1 MSNRSYYTHYV
12 TIMSDYVTIMS
23 IMSITHSGQLCLI
36 ISLPGN
42 EPLLQ
47 LCQYYYVNYV
57 LWDLLLQLLK
67 LCHNYVS
74 YVYWKLLFQWFVLTT
89 IMSIIL
95 FCICYVNYDNY
106 VKLCHIIANMCIP
119 NYYFNYFVL
128 FLLCQLWQLCQIMHI
143 IALICIS
150 NYYFNYL
157 FWFLLFQFIVLC
169 YIMSIMS
176 IIFIGHNT
184 YKWHNCNN
192 IPLFFSALQSGIW
205 CQKLVLF
212 PLMHS

>member
-1 MSNRSYYTHYV
+1 MTYDIVPSISISKPKFHYVRLFSNRSYYTHYV

-74 YVYWKLLFQWFVLTT
+74 YVY
-89 IMSIIL
+89 
-95 FCICYVNYDNY
+95 
-106 VKLCHIIANMCIP
+106 
-119 NYYFNYFVL
+119 
-128 FLLCQLWQLCQIMHI
+128 
-143 IALICIS
+143 
-150 NYYFNYL
+150 
-157 FWFLLFQFIVLC
+157 
-169 YIMSIMS
+169 
-176 IIFIGHNT
+176 
-184 YKWHNCNN
+184 
-192 IPLFFSALQSGIW
+192 
-205 CQKLVLF
+205 
-212 PLMHS
+212 

>member
-23 IMSITHSGQLCLI
+23 ITHSGHLCLI

-74 YVYWKLLFQWFVLTT
+74 YV
-89 IMSIIL
+89 
-95 FCICYVNYDNY
+95 
-106 VKLCHIIANMCIP
+106 H
-119 NYYFNYFVL
+119 
-128 FLLCQLWQLCQIMHI
+128 
-143 IALICIS
+143 
-150 NYYFNYL
+150 
-157 FWFLLFQFIVLC
+157 
-169 YIMSIMS
+169 
-176 IIFIGHNT
+176 
-184 YKWHNCNN
+184 
-192 IPLFFSALQSGIW
+192 
-205 CQKLVLF
+205 
-212 PLMHS
+212 